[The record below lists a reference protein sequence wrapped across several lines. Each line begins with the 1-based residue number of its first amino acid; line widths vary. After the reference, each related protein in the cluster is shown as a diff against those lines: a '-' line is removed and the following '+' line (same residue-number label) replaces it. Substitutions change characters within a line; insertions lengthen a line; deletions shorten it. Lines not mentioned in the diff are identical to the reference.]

1 MGCSSEYKTVL
12 RYPEFRKRFHRQ
24 ILEGPVLKRDA
35 SCSLREW
42 SKCQK
47 VRFTFRFADGTV
59 LAGRLSKFYTTNY
72 KEWALRLC

>member
-24 ILEGPVLKRDA
+24 ILEGPVRKRDA

-47 VRFTFRFADGTV
+47 VRFTFRRAA
-59 LAGRLSKFYTTNY
+59 LAHFIQQTIKNGL
-72 KEWALRLC
+72 

>member
-12 RYPEFRKRFHRQ
+12 RHPEFRKRFHRQ
-24 ILEGPVLKRDA
+24 ILEAPVRKRDA

-47 VRFTFRFADGTV
+47 VHFKFRSPEETF
-59 LAGRLSKFYTTNY
+59 LSGRLSKFYTTNY
-72 KEWALRLC
+72 KEWA

>member
-12 RYPEFRKRFHRQ
+12 RHPEFGKRFHRQ
-24 ILEGPVLKRDA
+24 ILEGPVRKRDA

-42 SKCQK
+42 SKCQI
-47 VRFTFRFADGTV
+47 VHFTSRFVDETL

-72 KEWALRLC
+72 KEWALRPC